1 LIVGLFVQWIY
12 TQKLAG
18 NAILSDIPYQLSCI
32 NAVIFGDRF
41 LAPEFSKAVR
51 YDIVR
56 AFIYND
62 WPHAEVVIHAYENLP
77 ADDPL
82 LNLLADVAA
91 WFHSVMDSIEDLKAM
106 QKRFPKAFLFRFMLR
121 VLEQHEGGIY
131 DEEGEEV
138 TSLPECDY
146 HGHKTKKDRLECPRY
161 NCKAWEECNCG
172 ANQGCKYCWNYQ

>member
-18 NAILSDIPYQLSCI
+18 NAILSDIPYQLSRI

-77 ADDPL
+77 ADD
-82 LNLLADVAA
+82 
-91 WFHSVMDSIEDLKAM
+91 
-106 QKRFPKAFLFRFMLR
+106 PKAFLFRFMLR

-161 NCKAWEECNCG
+161 NCKA
-172 ANQGCKYCWNYQ
+172 